1 MLLSGLLSRRR
12 VSVGSWVR
20 RSSAACVSADSM
32 SSVGA
37 PVAAATVSHSPRS
50 VEWLPSPKPSRRSH
64 LRARAVMRCALAA
77 ICSSVS
83 VSLTTLKRW
92 LPAVQ
97 ILPSLCIRAR
107 ERATAGT
114 GRLLPYFDTKI
125 SEDSDVLRRMMAST
139 SSP

>member
-1 MLLSGLLSRRR
+1 MGETVFGGISECRLDVVGGCSGGGCHGEPFAEEGR
-12 VSVGSWVR
+12 V
-20 RSSAACVSADSM
+20 
-32 SSVGA
+32 
-37 PVAAATVSHSPRS
+37 VAESEAFTEEPFA
-50 VEWLPSPKPSRRSH
+50 
-64 LRARAVMRCALAA
+64 ARAVMRCALAA

-114 GRLLPYFDTKI
+114 GRLLPYFGTKI
-125 SEDSDVLRRMMAST
+125 SEGAENSVVLRRMMAST
-139 SSP
+139 SRP